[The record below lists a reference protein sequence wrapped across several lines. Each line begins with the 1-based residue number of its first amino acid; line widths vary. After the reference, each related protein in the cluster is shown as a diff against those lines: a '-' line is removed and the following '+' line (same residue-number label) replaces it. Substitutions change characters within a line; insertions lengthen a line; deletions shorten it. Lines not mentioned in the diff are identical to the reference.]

1 MNPFGFQ
8 ILTILTVVN
17 GDTAFLTICLAK
29 RVQDNLKELWKMELA
44 DNVAVN
50 TQYISHCLKI
60 SQKIAFGFWNFA
72 LIFVVIKVTCLVTLF
87 DRKQQVF
94 KKSPNRSFVALKTS
108 FCPLDKLRSL
118 RSQC

>member
-44 DNVAVN
+44 DNVAVRI
-50 TQYISHCLKI
+50 QYITYPNAKDFLKYRAQCLKI
-60 SQKIAFGFWNFA
+60 TRNVAF
-72 LIFVVIKVTCLVTLF
+72 
-87 DRKQQVF
+87 
-94 KKSPNRSFVALKTS
+94 
-108 FCPLDKLRSL
+108 
-118 RSQC
+118 

>member
-44 DNVAVN
+44 DNVAV
-50 TQYISHCLKI
+50 KI
-60 SQKIAFGFWNFA
+60 KYLIHITLFENYSKSRIWIFEFWHFA
-72 LIFVVIKVTCLVTLF
+72 LLL
-87 DRKQQVF
+87 
-94 KKSPNRSFVALKTS
+94 
-108 FCPLDKLRSL
+108 
-118 RSQC
+118 